1 VASPA
6 AAIAA
11 GCQPLS
17 VRYKKPRHS
26 RSAHNEKAPLANDQA
41 GLKVCDERGRRK
53 SRVDESPF

>member
-1 VASPA
+1 MASSA
-6 AAIAA
+6 GAIGA

-26 RSAHNEKAPLANDQA
+26 PSVHNEKAPLANGQA

-53 SRVDESPF
+53 SRVDESLF